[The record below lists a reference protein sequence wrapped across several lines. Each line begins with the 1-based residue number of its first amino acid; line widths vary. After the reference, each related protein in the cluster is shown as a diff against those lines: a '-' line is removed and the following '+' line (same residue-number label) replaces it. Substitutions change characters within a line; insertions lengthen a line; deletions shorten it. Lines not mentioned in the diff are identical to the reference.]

1 MSLADRFPLL
11 HQPDRW
17 DWAAIT
23 MQFATEIPDEA
34 LVVST
39 HVVAFV
45 DERVLLCRIDREDVW
60 ILPGGTREP
69 GESVLE
75 SLSRELLEEAG
86 ARLLSDFHPIGA
98 HLGRTDASQPYR
110 PHLPHPDQA
119 WLWAWADAEVV
130 GPPMNPTDGEV
141 IAEVEAF
148 PVPEAVERVTNGPKW
163 TGELILLAAER
174 RALAKS
180 TPRTIDH
187 HHRTGGNQTT

>member
-1 MSLADRFPLL
+1 MSLSDRFPVL
-11 HQPDRW
+11 HRPDRW

-23 MQFATEIPDEA
+23 MQFTTEIPAES

-98 HLGRTDASQPYR
+98 HLGRTDAPQPYR

-119 WLWAWADAEVV
+119 WLWGWADAEVV
-130 GPPMNPTDGEV
+130 GPPINPTDSEM
-141 IAEVEAF
+141 IAEVKAF
-148 PVPEAVERVTNGPKW
+148 PVLDAVERVTNSAQW

-174 RALAKS
+174 RAHAKS
-180 TPRTIDH
+180 TPRTVDH
-187 HHRTGGNQTT
+187 RHRAGNQTT

>member
-1 MSLADRFPLL
+1 MSLSDRFPVL
-11 HQPDRW
+11 HRPDRW

-23 MQFATEIPDEA
+23 MQFTTEIPAES

-45 DERVLLCRIDREDVW
+45 DERVLLCRSDQEDVW

-119 WLWAWADAEVV
+119 WLWGWADAEVV